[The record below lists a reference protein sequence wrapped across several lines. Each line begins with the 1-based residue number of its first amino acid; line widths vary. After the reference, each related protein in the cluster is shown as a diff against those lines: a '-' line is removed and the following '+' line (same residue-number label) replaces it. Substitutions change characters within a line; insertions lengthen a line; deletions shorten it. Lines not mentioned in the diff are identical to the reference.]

1 MERRPRWSESPLQA
15 ACEPQNAGPRPW
27 TCGEPAVR
35 AVRHAGHAGVCL
47 GNARSQRPGHLHSP
61 SHPHQIPA
69 PKLQLAHP
77 RAREVGGGGGWCC
90 QGVSVPLLDA
100 PGGAEDTGRSD
111 APAGDVSCTVTKA
124 QPWL

>member
-77 RAREVGGGGGWCC
+77 RAREVGGGAAGAAKECLSPCWMPLEALRTRDAPM
-90 QGVSVPLLDA
+90 PLLA
-100 PGGAEDTGRSD
+100 M
-111 APAGDVSCTVTKA
+111 
-124 QPWL
+124 